1 MGAWGLGVK
10 RGPALGSQRPLW
22 LGLLLATESLLGS
35 LLQAPSVLPSPP
47 SLGPLPF
54 ILLPQSQPPPS
65 ISSPWTVRRWLC
77 KSHQPAQGSGLGTGF
92 QKPPGT
98 LCRAHSSST
107 FSSPRGPLPP
117 GTGTCF
123 SCSWS
128 GRTSAQV
135 MPRRAR
141 STGRRPGRWPPS
153 PGEGCSLNMGLLG
166 ALGSAW
172 LRCPARFPDWMEL
185 FTVSKSQA
193 GLADKRG
200 RLVSNR

>member
-1 MGAWGLGVK
+1 MARSGPSGWGSSQPLSLFWGPCCGV
-10 RGPALGSQRPLW
+10 PAAGSQCSSFTPKPGPTLLHPSAPVPASSIHLRPLDCSRVA
-22 LGLLLATESLLGS
+22 LY
-35 LLQAPSVLPSPP
+35 
-47 SLGPLPF
+47 
-54 ILLPQSQPPPS
+54 
-65 ISSPWTVRRWLC
+65 

-98 LCRAHSSST
+98 LCRAHSPST

-153 PGEGCSLNMGLLG
+153 PGEGSSLNMGLLG
-166 ALGSAW
+166 SLGSAR
-172 LRCPARFPDWMEL
+172 LSCPARFPDWMEL
-185 FTVSKSQA
+185 FTISKSQA